1 MAIGL
6 ASPVTTATRMSW
18 SRSHWHSG
26 SLQASTEL
34 LPEAW
39 FRMSSSGLRNGSRL
53 PSGLYA
59 YWYVET
65 GAAAAA
71 GAAAGAFFWAAAPG
85 AAPVVA
91 WDEGAGP
98 SPPHPATASAT
109 A

>member
-26 SLQASTEL
+26 SLQDSTAL
-34 LPEAW
+34 LPVPW
-39 FRMSSSGLRNGSRL
+39 FRRSSSGLRNGSRL

-65 GAAAAA
+65 GAA
-71 GAAAGAFFWAAAPG
+71 GAAAATGAFFWAAAPG
-85 AAPVVA
+85 AAAA

-98 SPPHPATASAT
+98 SPPHPAT
-109 A
+109 